1 MSGIVRLLKQIISLW
16 LTTLTPIVRQNVESL
31 SSIAVAVWNIQ
42 LRQNVY
48 KFLSSTLKQLKFDST
63 LDYYT
68 DDNKIR

>member
-31 SSIAVAVWNIQ
+31 SSIAVAVWNIE

-63 LDYYT
+63 LDYHT
-68 DDNKIR
+68 DDNKIP